1 MLKRNIIVLVVAV
14 AVVIAVGYSTLVP
27 REEIKTVEVTVTETA
42 PLELNSP
49 DIKDVGEVW
58 LELIENAQSTIDIEA
73 YFLGAAFAPFILD
86 NIYEALIEAAENRG
100 VEVRILIDS
109 GGPSDY
115 GVVDELRRQDNIEIL
130 SWSGDG
136 VLHSKYMIVDGEV
149 VSVGSANLSYRAMA
163 THGGRNREINLTLR
177 GEEIA
182 ETYTYI
188 FETGWTKAGGE
199 SRGAKYSWDK
209 DWLIPVADGT
219 GNPQVTS
226 TIDAL
231 KELFE
236 LAEERVY
243 IYMYISAPPDELVD
257 AMENALERGVTVE
270 VLVDTESES
279 EYRGALVQLAGLE
292 GVNVSVIDLPAA
304 AHAKLVI
311 ADDRWA
317 YVGSSNI
324 HFSWMYEGREVG
336 ALVNSEEIAAAL
348 LDLFMTDW
356 GSVYT
361 QRF

>member
-1 MLKRNIIVLVVAV
+1 MPKKNIIVLVVMV
-14 AVVIAVGYSTLVP
+14 AVLIAVSYLTLVS
-27 REEIKTVEVTVTETA
+27 REEVKTIEVTETA
-42 PLELNSP
+42 PPELNSP
-49 DIKDVGEVW
+49 NIKDTGKVW
-58 LELIENAQSTIDIEA
+58 LELIEDAQSTIDIEA

-86 NIYEALIEAAENRG
+86 NIYDALIEAADNRE
-100 VEVRILIDS
+100 VEVRILISS
-109 GGPSDY
+109 GGPTDY
-115 GVVDELRRQDNIEIL
+115 EVANELRRQESIEIL

-136 VLHSKYMIVDGEV
+136 ALHSKYMIVDGEI
-149 VSVGSANLSYRAMA
+149 VSVGSANLSYPAMA
-163 THGGRNREINLTLR
+163 THGNRNREINLTLR

-182 ETYTYI
+182 ETYTCI
-188 FETGWTKAGGE
+188 FETGWTEAGGE
-199 SRGAKYSWDK
+199 SRGAEYSWDE

-219 GNPQVTS
+219 GDPQVAS

-236 LAEERVY
+236 LAEDRVY

-257 AMENALERGVTVE
+257 VMESALERGVTIE
-270 VLVDTESES
+270 VLVDTESER
-279 EYRGALVQLAGLE
+279 EYQGALAQLAGLE

-336 ALVNSEEIAAAL
+336 ALVNSEEIVADL
-348 LDLFMTDW
+348 LDLFVTDW

-361 QRF
+361 RRF